1 MNVHWCM
8 NTNLQYLGNKII
20 PSPPYKSTKLK
31 IHLIICRS
39 KHVLLVLKNIS
50 RTSVPIGVA
59 PITHMR
65 DKNSN
70 IQGRSPNE
78 KKNRFFFYHK
88 ELALFPL
95 REVPILKSVGYA
107 IGVTNSAR

>member
-1 MNVHWCM
+1 MNVHGCM

-78 KKNRFFFYHK
+78 KKTDFSFTIRNLLSF
-88 ELALFPL
+88 L
-95 REVPILKSVGYA
+95 
-107 IGVTNSAR
+107 